1 MLSAFADAE
10 VRYLVI
16 GGHAVSLHSRPR
28 TTKDIDIW
36 LEPSRDNIARACA
49 ALRAFGIPTELVAEL
64 DSASSDD
71 IVWFGRPP
79 ARVDL
84 LQSVPALSFEEAWLR
99 RVTVSF
105 HGVSVSFLGI
115 EDLILNKRT
124 VGRPQDKRDV
134 RALEKAR
141 ARAGQG

>member
-28 TTKDIDIW
+28 TTKDVDIW

-64 DSASSDD
+64 DSASSDE

-105 HGVSVSFLGI
+105 TGSPR
-115 EDLILNKRT
+115 RT
-124 VGRPQDKRDV
+124 RDS
-134 RALEKAR
+134 
-141 ARAGQG
+141 